1 MRQNNN
7 KKKVLLAAS
16 VASMID
22 LFNRENI
29 RILQES
35 GCQVEVAA
43 NFCFGNITDAQRV
56 EQFRLQLQQMGVAVW
71 HIPIPRKA
79 ADLTNILRS
88 YQMLKKLCKKKD
100 YDLIHTQSPIGGAVV
115 RLAAAPYR
123 NKGCRVIY
131 TAHGFHFYKGASV
144 FRWLCCYPVEKL
156 LSFCTD
162 TLITINAE
170 DYRLAKSFRAR
181 QVCYIPGIGI
191 SLAEYGRDRTT
202 RQKMRQEFGF
212 RERDFVVLSV
222 GQLSRRKN
230 QEVVIRA
237 LARLAKDKNNVQ
249 YVLAGLGEREAR
261 YRRLARKL
269 DVAHRVHVTGYR
281 SDIPDLLQMADCFAF
296 PSRQEGLPVA
306 LMEAMAAG
314 VAVVCSRIRG
324 NCDLVRD
331 GIEGRLV
338 EPGDDA
344 GFADAIR
351 QVMEHQELA
360 DIYRDNA
367 RKRVEKFSCQRVN
380 RKMKQIY
387 GQYLSGKSH

>member
-1 MRQNNN
+1 M
-7 KKKVLLAAS
+7 
-16 VASMID
+16 
-22 LFNRENI
+22 
-29 RILQES
+29 
-35 GCQVEVAA
+35 A
-43 NFCFGNITDAQRV
+43 N
-56 EQFRLQLQQMGVAVW
+56 
-71 HIPIPRKA
+71 
-79 ADLTNILRS
+79 S
-88 YQMLKKLCKKKD
+88 
-100 YDLIHTQSPIGGAVV
+100 
-115 RLAAAPYR
+115 
-123 NKGCRVIY
+123 
-131 TAHGFHFYKGASV
+131 FHAG
-144 FRWLCCYPVEKL
+144 
-156 LSFCTD
+156 
-162 TLITINAE
+162 
-170 DYRLAKSFRAR
+170 

-202 RQKMRQEFGF
+202 RQKMRREFGF
-212 RERDFVVLSV
+212 GEQDFVVLSV

-269 DVAHRVHVTGYR
+269 GVAHRVHVAGYR

-324 NCDLVRD
+324 NCDLIRD

-360 DIYRDNA
+360 DSYRDNA

-380 RKMKQIY
+380 WKMKQIY
-387 GQYLSGKSH
+387 GQYLGDKSH